1 MISLGRS
8 TVQPSFAAG
17 LALVALDLLVARGL
31 TGPTATALIS
41 ALGASRTRAYA
52 AKERLLEQLPA
63 LAPTTG
69 RPAAEPAP
77 MSPDVAHV
85 AAEVVD
91 FLMRHPGCVH
101 RGDRRTRY
109 SDAFRAFAV
118 ALTERH
124 AGLSL
129 DALATALQVPES
141 TLEDWRRPAVPP
153 APEPEPVDAPADA
166 PAADGLT
173 EARIATVVAAW
184 RSWSGDFVPFCTH
197 VQRELRLPFG
207 RDLIRHILFA
217 TGVRIPRHRRGRS
230 PDEEALRRQF
240 STFFPGFQWVGDGTS
255 LPVEIEGERHEFNLE
270 LMVDADSGAFTGMSI
285 RDTEDAAAVVE
296 AFDDGVV
303 TTGQPPAALLLDNRP
318 SNHTEAVGETLGDTV
333 KLAATP
339 ARPQNKAHVE
349 GAFGLFSQTAPELRI
364 SSREPRQLARSVL
377 ALVVLTWARTLN
389 HKPRPNRGDKSR
401 VQLYK
406 ESTPTQEQIDAARQ
420 HLDALLERQE
430 RARQTREARLDPD
443 LRALLD
449 AAFARL
455 GLDDP
460 ERRFRDALIRYPA
473 NAIVAGIAIFE
484 GKRKAGTL
492 PDGVDARY
500 LVGIV
505 RNVSDEEEGFAIAS
519 ALFDRRVELR
529 DLALIRLQCVRNHI
543 AQREKDVIS
552 LLATLVDQA
561 TTADRFIDRDF
572 WLRAVADAI
581 RDEPAPDQRRL
592 FLVAARRI
600 QARHALAKRHRD
612 TAVRRLAALLIPIA

>member
-17 LALVALDLLVARGL
+17 LALVALDLFTARGL
-31 TGPTATALIS
+31 PGPTATALIS
-41 ALGASRTRAYA
+41 ALGSSRTRAYA

-77 MSPDVAHV
+77 TSPDVLHV

-109 SDAFRAFAV
+109 SDAFSAFAV
-118 ALTERH
+118 ALAERH
-124 AGLSL
+124 AELSL

-141 TLEDWRRPAVPP
+141 TLEDWRRQAVPP
-153 APEPEPVDAPADA
+153 ASEPDEAPAL
-166 PAADGLT
+166 DGLT
-173 EARIATVVAAW
+173 EARVATVVAAW

-197 VQRELRLPFG
+197 VQRDLRLPFG
-207 RDLIRHILFA
+207 RDLIRRILFA
-217 TGVRIPRHRRGRS
+217 TGVRIPRRRRGRS

-240 STFFPGFQWVGDGTS
+240 RTFFPGCQWVGDGTP
-255 LPVEIEGERHEFNLE
+255 LAVEIEGERHSFNLE

-296 AFDDGVV
+296 AFEDGVA
-303 TTGQPPAALLLDNRP
+303 TTGKPPTVLLLDNRP
-318 SNHTEAVGETLGDTV
+318 SNHTEAVVEALGDTV

-339 ARPQNKAHVE
+339 ARPQNKAHAE
-349 GAFGLFSQTAPELRI
+349 GAFGLFSQTAPELRVP
-364 SSREPRQLARSVL
+364 SRDPRQLARSVL
-377 ALVVLTWARTLN
+377 ALVILTWARTLN
-389 HKPRPNRGDKSR
+389 HRPRSDRGDKSR
-401 VQLYK
+401 VQLYNQ
-406 ESTPTQEQIDAARQ
+406 SAPTQEQIDAARQ

-430 RARQTREARLDPD
+430 RARRTREARLDPD

-460 ERRFRDALIRYPA
+460 ERRFRDAIIRYPA
-473 NAIVAGIAIFE
+473 DAIVAGVAIFE

-492 PDGVDARY
+492 PEGVDARY
-500 LVGIV
+500 LLGIV
-505 RNVSDEEEGFAIAS
+505 RNVSDEEEGFDIAS

-529 DLALIRLQCVRNHI
+529 DLALVRLQRERNHI
-543 AQREKDVIS
+543 AQRDKDVLS
-552 LLATLVDQA
+552 LLASLVDQA
-561 TTADRFIDRDF
+561 TTADRFVDRDF
-572 WLRAVADAI
+572 WLRAVADLI
-581 RDEPAPDQRRL
+581 REESDQRRL

-600 QARHALAKRHRD
+600 QARHALDKRQRD
-612 TAVRRLAALLIPIA
+612 AVVRRLAALLIPIA

>member
-17 LALVALDLLVARGL
+17 LALIARDIFSACGL
-31 TGPTATALIS
+31 PGPTATALIS

-63 LAPTTG
+63 LAPTVG

-77 MSPDVAHV
+77 TSPDVSHL

-118 ALTERH
+118 ELAERH
-124 AGLSL
+124 AELSL

-141 TLEDWRRPAVPP
+141 TLEDWRRQALPP
-153 APEPEPVDAPADA
+153 APEPEPADA
-166 PAADGLT
+166 PAVDGLT
-173 EARIATVVAAW
+173 EARVATVIAAW

-197 VQRELRLPFG
+197 VARDLRLPFG
-207 RDLIRHILFA
+207 RDLIRSILFA
-217 TGVRIPRHRRGRS
+217 TGVRIPRRRHGRS

-240 STFFPGFQWVGDGTS
+240 STFFPGCQWVGDGTP
-255 LPVEIEGERHEFNLE
+255 LAVEVEGERHGFNLE

-285 RDTEDAAAVVE
+285 RDTEDATAVVE

-303 TTGQPPAALLLDNRP
+303 TTGQPPTVLLLDNRP
-318 SNHTEAVGETLGDTV
+318 SNHTEAVALTLGDTV

-364 SSREPRQLARSVL
+364 PSREPRQLARTVL

-389 HKPRPNRGDKSR
+389 HRPRSDRGDKSR
-401 VQLYK
+401 VQLYN
-406 ESTPTQEQIDAARQ
+406 ESAPTQEQIDAARQ

-430 RARQTREARLDPD
+430 RARRTREARLDPG

-460 ERRFRDALIRYPA
+460 ERRFRDAIIRYPTD
-473 NAIVAGIAIFE
+473 AIVAGVAIFE

-492 PDGVDARY
+492 PEGVDARY
-500 LVGIV
+500 LLGIV
-505 RNVSDEEEGFAIAS
+505 RNISDEEEGFAIAS

-529 DLALIRLQCVRNHI
+529 DLALIRLQRERDHI
-543 AQREKDVIS
+543 AQREEDVIS
-552 LLATLVDQA
+552 LLASLVDQA

-572 WLRAVADAI
+572 WLRAVADLI

-612 TAVRRLAALLIPIA
+612 TAVRRLAALLIPVA